1 MLFSD
6 RLQTRYTISVTLLYR
21 DARFLDHETGSHPE
35 TALRLQTIEAH
46 LQRHGL
52 TAQCR
57 QPEFEPCD
65 REGLALVHAPGYIEE
80 VAAFAQAGSGHLDA
94 DTVCS
99 PASFDVAA
107 LAAGAVADAVDRVV
121 RDEDSTAL
129 CLVRPPGHHAL
140 ADRAMGFCL
149 FNNVAI
155 GAQAAVERHGLDRVL
170 IVDFDVHHGN
180 GTQDI
185 FWTDPRVGFLSMH
198 RYPFYPGTGSA
209 GETGAGDG
217 LGATFNL
224 PVAFGTPRK
233 EILAGFAA
241 RLQSFADQIRPQLV
255 LVSAGF
261 DAHRT
266 DPIGDLGL
274 EAEDY
279 AALTDRVLEIAAVH
293 AGGRVVSV
301 LEGGYNP
308 PALAQCVEEHLTR
321 MIEKS
326 GPS

>member
-1 MLFSD
+1 M
-6 RLQTRYTISVTLLYR
+6 TLLYR
-21 DARFLDHETGSHPE
+21 DARFLNHETGSHPE
-35 TALRLQTIEAH
+35 RALRLQTIDAH
-46 LQRHGL
+46 LERHWL

-57 QPEFEPCD
+57 QPEFGPCD
-65 REGLALVHAPGYIEE
+65 REGLALAHAPGYIEE
-80 VAAFAQAGSGHLDA
+80 VAAFARAGGGQLDA

-107 LAAGAVADAVDRVV
+107 LAAGAVADAVGRVV
-121 RDEDSTAL
+121 RGEDSTAL

-155 GAQAAVERHGLDRVL
+155 GAMAAVRRHGLDRVL

-224 PVAFGTPRK
+224 PVEFGTPRK
-233 EILAGFAA
+233 EILAAFAA

-266 DPIGDLGL
+266 DPIGNLGL

-279 AALTDRVLEIAAVH
+279 ATLTDRVLEIAAVH

-321 MIEKS
+321 LLDRTATS
-326 GPS
+326 SPARP